1 LHALSTKF
9 VCISWP
15 YAVKKSLATIVM
27 FMKYIASKESVIT
40 DETQKEVLVEN
51 TLVLT
56 VGYLK

>member
-1 LHALSTKF
+1 M
-9 VCISWP
+9 
-15 YAVKKSLATIVM
+15 KKSLATIVM